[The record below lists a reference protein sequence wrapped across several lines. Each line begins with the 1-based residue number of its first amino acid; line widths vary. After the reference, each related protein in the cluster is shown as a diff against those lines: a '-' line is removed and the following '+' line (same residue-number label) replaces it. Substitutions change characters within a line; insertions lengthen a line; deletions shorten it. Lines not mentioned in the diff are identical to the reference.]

1 MNKTENYH
9 YISDLLLKEAT
20 GTLTDAERQE
30 LSAWKADDAHR
41 EQLSEWMR
49 DYGFLQEEYRAWKS
63 VDVEK
68 AVHEM
73 EQRIQGD
80 SHEEPSAKK
89 SPQISYL
96 RIFRYAAAVLI
107 LVVAGAA
114 LWYSQYTKVT
124 PPEISEEVQT
134 AMMLSEKSGRNEAE
148 IISVNNRATKA
159 LTSEEQTYYHV
170 DADFVEQLV
179 EAKRV
184 TTYHNKEYWVTLD
197 DGTAVHLDN
206 NSRFIYPEKFGDSR
220 EVILEGTAYFMV
232 AHDKSRRFVVH
243 TPQGD
248 VKVYGT
254 EFFVTNHPIA
264 EKEHATLQVVLVKGS
279 VGVTPLDGRET
290 MIKPGQQLCI
300 RGNGVEVEDV
310 DLTPFISWNTGTFS
324 FRYEPLEHV
333 TDVLAQWYDV
343 EFSFADKEIS
353 EKPVVGDF
361 DRYEQF
367 ENILNALSKTM
378 GLSFDQQGRKI
389 TISKK

>member
-49 DYGFLQEEYRAWKS
+49 DYGFLQKEYRAWKS

-89 SPQISYL
+89 SLQISFL

-134 AMMLSEKSGRNEAE
+134 AMVLSEKSGRNEAE
-148 IISVNNRATKA
+148 VVSMNNHTKSA
-159 LTSEEQTYYHV
+159 LTTEEQTYYHV

-197 DGTAVHLDN
+197 DGTAVHL
-206 NSRFIYPEKFGDSR
+206 
-220 EVILEGTAYFMV
+220 
-232 AHDKSRRFVVH
+232 
-243 TPQGD
+243 
-248 VKVYGT
+248 
-254 EFFVTNHPIA
+254 
-264 EKEHATLQVVLVKGS
+264 
-279 VGVTPLDGRET
+279 
-290 MIKPGQQLCI
+290 
-300 RGNGVEVEDV
+300 
-310 DLTPFISWNTGTFS
+310 
-324 FRYEPLEHV
+324 
-333 TDVLAQWYDV
+333 
-343 EFSFADKEIS
+343 
-353 EKPVVGDF
+353 
-361 DRYEQF
+361 
-367 ENILNALSKTM
+367 
-378 GLSFDQQGRKI
+378 
-389 TISKK
+389 

>member
-20 GTLTDAERQE
+20 GTLTDAEQQE
-30 LSAWKADDAHR
+30 LKAWKADDAHR

-134 AMMLSEKSGRNEAE
+134 AMVLSVKSGKQDANIVSISEALS
-148 IISVNNRATKA
+148 IK
-159 LTSEEQTYYHV
+159 SEESEGSEELRMKNEESFSENASDHSSLSSLHSSLQVARYQMQVSRHEWRQARAALFPTLSLSAGLNTTYYHTLHANSGQSFHAQFKNNMGEYV
-170 DADFVEQLV
+170 GITLSIPLFDRLQTVTSIRRAKNNYRIARENYEQKRLELEKLSREAWQDWIGYLKQTEQMAKKVEADSLSHQLTRRQFEEGLSTAIDLQTTSTQLQKSRAMLLQCQLMAIVKKQLV
-179 EAKRV
+179 R
-184 TTYHNKEYWVTLD
+184 YY
-197 DGTAVHLDN
+197 
-206 NSRFIYPEKFGDSR
+206 
-220 EVILEGTAYFMV
+220 
-232 AHDKSRRFVVH
+232 
-243 TPQGD
+243 QGIAIW
-248 VKVYGT
+248 T
-254 EFFVTNHPIA
+254 E
-264 EKEHATLQVVLVKGS
+264 
-279 VGVTPLDGRET
+279 
-290 MIKPGQQLCI
+290 
-300 RGNGVEVEDV
+300 
-310 DLTPFISWNTGTFS
+310 
-324 FRYEPLEHV
+324 
-333 TDVLAQWYDV
+333 
-343 EFSFADKEIS
+343 
-353 EKPVVGDF
+353 
-361 DRYEQF
+361 
-367 ENILNALSKTM
+367 
-378 GLSFDQQGRKI
+378 
-389 TISKK
+389 